1 VNKVLFDI
9 LLPATGRT
17 YEIWIP
23 KELTVFEAT
32 QLASRLL
39 AEQESRFFI
48 PNRETALFDRFSGDE
63 LDINERIGRLGYV
76 NGAHLIL
83 V

>member
-1 VNKVLFDI
+1 MDKVLFDI

-23 KELTVFEAT
+23 KDLTVFEAA

-39 AEQESRFFI
+39 AEQESRFFM
-48 PNRETALFDRFSGDE
+48 PNRETALFDRPSGDE
-63 LDINERIGRLGYV
+63 LDVNERVGRLGYA